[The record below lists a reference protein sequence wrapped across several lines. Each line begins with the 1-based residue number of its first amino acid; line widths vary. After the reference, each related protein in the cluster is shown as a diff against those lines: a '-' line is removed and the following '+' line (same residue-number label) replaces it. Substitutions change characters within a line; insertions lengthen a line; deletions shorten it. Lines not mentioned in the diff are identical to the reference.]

1 MVATLS
7 KAATADYYIQSQA
20 SFRPPGEYYLSGEE
34 PDGIWWN
41 PSGLLDTDEN
51 PIKDGDAIDSA
62 HFYRLYRGLDPRT
75 GEKLTQNADSEKRC
89 PAYDL
94 TFNADKTVSALWA
107 IAPADLREKLEKAHN
122 DAVRIALRE
131 TVQDH
136 CAYTRIREDKRG
148 MKVVPADIMAGLF
161 QHGASRSND
170 PHLHTHC
177 VIFNLARAH
186 HDGKWRALHGKP
198 LYSWQKAAGATYR
211 AELAHLLRER
221 LGIDMEVHGEEGEYT
236 RIPDTPEELVKDW
249 SKRDIQITDTASRF
263 GVNLQGNSG
272 LHSAIQKM
280 TRAAKQHGVDPDT
293 RHLAWTLDASEHI
306 QDIPAFIDSITGN
319 ELEFTDEQ
327 KLEIAKRMAAVP
339 DDLTKFRSIFQYP
352 DIVEKT
358 ANAAGGLLSH
368 QQRKAMLDELLKNQN
383 LVELDKPDTSYDAG
397 VRLEHGRTFTAAH
410 TIETE
415 ANIHDLATRLDAT
428 RHFGIAEHTT
438 RAKVDELIATDYP
451 ISEEQIAAM
460 HAATKP
466 GQIAI
471 IEGAAGSGKTT
482 TLRPI
487 ADLYREAGHDIIA
500 TSVSWRTTLEL
511 GTDLDAPNWCV
522 EALTARIRTGSVY
535 AGPTTVIVVD
545 EAGQLS
551 SLQALH
557 ILRIA
562 ESTGAKIIL
571 AGDTQQQQPVE
582 AGPGL
587 RLIREVVGTTRVDTI
602 RRQKHDLEDMLLALR
617 DITREHARLAAD
629 AATPNEAASV
639 VAAFDTL
646 PDERK
651 SAVKPWQVQ
660 ASEDFKDGEAAR
672 AVAAYRDRGRIHIDA
687 NLDATLTRLIADW
700 QRVRTE
706 QPDKTTA
713 VIAYSKAEVRA
724 LSFLMRQ
731 RVLANYDGP
740 RYTVQACRSREP
752 RAKPEALEIAIGD
765 TIRIGAAH
773 FGKRIFNGTHLEVI
787 DLREDPPSIV
797 APDVP
802 RLWIRGR
809 TDRGRIVEFHH
820 DQIKDWFGKIRL
832 DHGYAMTMNAAQ
844 GLTVDRAFVFANQK
858 PSRETIYPAA
868 TRHRERMDLY
878 VDRAP
883 VELDVR
889 YRRTEDLATEP
900 VTDADILAF
909 LAQNWSR
916 SRPEEAAQD
925 YMSDHM
931 KARLIHRDSAGAR
944 ARADS
949 PTQAP
954 GLSPDTAS
962 PAPHPARS
970 PDPEHVSADRWLAAN
985 DAGDGRLAE
994 VASLIR
1000 YSEIALRHGLSAR
1013 TIGEACRKLN
1023 ASLARWDDAR
1033 KAGGNAAVASNP
1045 QFRND
1050 LREAT
1055 AILKTAAPFLK
1066 RDPLHARV
1074 LREHGGIE
1082 VSDLQTLAAARRRA
1096 RSIQRMS
1103 LDDRRGLDPL
1113 FTSSNQTGTPELAAA
1128 DAIETAIDAL
1138 QPPVHRA
1145 HAGDAIAAGLQA
1157 PDPAHL
1163 LHDPDLA
1170 GIADDRHH
1178 GDIPEHAE
1186 AHAFDPS
1193 DGPPADFWDGID
1205 RIPDQPDIHPGEHA
1219 DYDDIHLHHDPEP
1232 SARTSPPRLDDDRDV
1247 PPSVIPPAHADPDS
1261 AFTAPD
1267 APHPTPAPEPV
1278 QAPSHP
1284 RVEAFIRRWDAHC
1297 TAASDAGVHPFSH
1310 PAWPAIHRE
1319 MMDVSR
1325 LPDIPEADRAN
1336 LLRGVDMANAWL
1348 ERYAPRQK
1356 PEPTPETRP
1365 VPRTEVPRHDPAPPA
1380 PQPDPDRLAAQRLYE
1395 NHIATRRTL
1404 IAEMMD
1410 GRRNVIGEIFD
1421 PSLKPTTDTP
1431 GMDQLRTQGL
1441 ELLKNPHL
1449 SNAAREELTRIHQP
1463 APPRQTPRRST
1474 VAADF
1479 VKELRNHSA
1488 AAREKGLHP
1497 FQAPGFDE
1505 LARKA
1510 RGLIDTSALT
1520 KDQSDVFRRLL
1531 DRYDKW
1537 TSDRQL
1543 PETRDISHTRDRP
1556 RGMSF

>member
-1 MVATLS
+1 MVATLA
-7 KAATADYYIQSQA
+7 KAATADYYIHSQA

-34 PDGIWWN
+34 PDGVWWN
-41 PSGLLDTDEN
+41 PSSLLPDDDD
-51 PIKDGDAIDSA
+51 PIEHGQPIDSA
-62 HFYRLYRGLDPRT
+62 HFYRLYRGFHPRT
-75 GEKLTQNADSEKRC
+75 GEKLARTAGAEKRC
-89 PAYDL
+89 PAFDL
-94 TFNADKTVSALWA
+94 VFNADKTVSALWA
-107 IAPADLREKLEKAHN
+107 IAPPDLRAELEKAHN
-122 DAVRIALRE
+122 DAVKIALDE
-131 TVQDH
+131 TIKPYCSH
-136 CAYTRIREDKRG
+136 TRVGHPDGGVR
-148 MKVVPADIMAGLF
+148 VVPADIMAALF

-177 VIFNLARAH
+177 VIFNLVRTH
-186 HDGKWRALHGKP
+186 LDGKWRTLHGRP
-198 LYSWQKAAGATYR
+198 LYSWPKAAGATYR

-221 LGIDMEVHGEEGEYT
+221 LGIDMEVHGDEGEYT
-236 RIPDTPEELVKDW
+236 RIPDTPESLLKDW
-249 SKRDIQITDTASRF
+249 SKRDIQITDTAARF
-263 GVNLQGNSG
+263 GVGLKGNHA
-272 LHSAIQKM
+272 LHGAIQKM
-280 TRAAKQHGVDPDT
+280 TRASKQHGVDPDT

-306 QDIPAFIDSITGN
+306 EDIPAYIESITGN

-327 KLEIAKRMAAVP
+327 KLEIAKRVAAVP
-339 DDLTKFRSIFQYP
+339 AELTKFRSVFQYT
-352 DIVEKT
+352 DLVEKT
-358 ANAAGGLLSH
+358 ANAAGGLLNRE
-368 QQRKAMLDELLKNQN
+368 QRKAMVDELLKNQDV
-383 LVELDKPDTSYDAG
+383 VELDKPDTSYDAG
-397 VRLEHGRTFTAAH
+397 SVLQHGRTFTAAH
-410 TIETE
+410 TIQTE

-428 RHFGIAEHTT
+428 RRFGIAEDTT
-438 RAKVDELIATDYP
+438 RAKIEELIATDYP
-451 ISEEQIAAM
+451 ISDEQIAAM

-482 TLRPI
+482 TLWPI
-487 ADLYREAGHDIIA
+487 ADLYRETGHEIIA

-511 GTDLDAPNWCV
+511 GTDLEAPNWCV
-522 EALTARIRTGSVY
+522 EALTARIATGSVY
-535 AGPTTVIVVD
+535 AGPRTVIVVD

-617 DITREHARLAAD
+617 DVSRDYARLAAE
-629 AATPNEAASV
+629 AATPDERAV
-639 VAAFDTL
+639 IGQAFDAL

-651 SAVKPWQVQ
+651 SAIKPWQVQ

-672 AVAAYRDRGRIHIDA
+672 AIAAYRDRGRIHIDA
-687 NLDATLTRLIADW
+687 NLDATLTRLIDDW
-700 QRVRTE
+700 RRVRTE

-731 RVLANYDGP
+731 RVLENYDGP

-773 FGKRIFNGTHLEVI
+773 FGKRIFNGTHLEVL

-820 DQIKDWFGKIRL
+820 DQITDWFGKIRL

-900 VTDADILAF
+900 VTDADILAY

-925 YMSDHM
+925 YMSDRM
-931 KARLIHRDSAGAR
+931 KARLIHRDTSDAA
-944 ARADS
+944 AVPA
-949 PTQAP
+949 AP
-954 GLSPDTAS
+954 SQTPSDVPNA
-962 PAPHPARS
+962 ARS
-970 PDPEHVSADRWLAAN
+970 PDSHHVSADRWLAAN

-1000 YSEIALRHGLSAR
+1000 YSEIELRHRLSAR
-1013 TIGEACRKLN
+1013 TIGDACRKLN
-1023 ASLARWDDAR
+1023 ASLAQWDEAR
-1033 KAGGNAAVASNP
+1033 KTDGNAAVASNP

-1066 RDPLHARV
+1066 RDTLHARV

-1082 VSDLQTLAAARRRA
+1082 ISDLQTLAAARRRA
-1096 RSIQRMS
+1096 RSIGRMS
-1103 LDDRRGLDPL
+1103 LEERRELHPL
-1113 FTSSNQTGTPELAAA
+1113 FTSSNQTSTPELAAA
-1128 DAIETAIDAL
+1128 DSIETAIDAL
-1138 QPPVHRA
+1138 QPPAPQARA
-1145 HAGDAIAAGLQA
+1145 DRILEPELDA

-1163 LHDPDLA
+1163 DADRDIGEFPDLL
-1170 GIADDRHH
+1170 
-1178 GDIPEHAE
+1178 EHDHPSGYPDAR
-1186 AHAFDPS
+1186 AFDAS
-1193 DGPPADFWDGID
+1193 AGPPDDFWEGFDQL
-1205 RIPDQPDIHPGEHA
+1205 PEQPDIHP
-1219 DYDDIHLHHDPEP
+1219 DYDDLHPHYEPEP
-1232 SARTSPPRLDDDRDV
+1232 DAIPHHASHQVPAEPDR
-1247 PPSVIPPAHADPDS
+1247 PHAS
-1261 AFTAPD
+1261 TAPEVPD
-1267 APHPTPAPEPV
+1267 RTHAPEPA
-1278 QAPSHP
+1278 QAAEPAPHP

-1297 TAASDAGVHPFSH
+1297 TAASDAGVHPFAD

-1319 MMDVSR
+1319 MLDLSR
-1325 LPDIPEADRAN
+1325 LPGIPEADRAN
-1336 LLRGVDMANAWL
+1336 LLRGIEMSDAWL
-1348 ERYAPRQK
+1348 QRHAP
-1356 PEPTPETRP
+1356 ELT
-1365 VPRTEVPRHDPAPPA
+1365 H
-1380 PQPDPDRLAAQRLYE
+1380 QPDPTAGVQPPEPAPAPDLHPSTPQPETPRAAAQRLYE
-1395 NHIATRRTL
+1395 DHLDRRNALMADFLGGRRNL
-1404 IAEMMD
+1404 IAEM
-1410 GRRNVIGEIFD
+1410 FD
-1421 PSLKPTTDTP
+1421 PSLQPSSGAP
-1431 GMDQLRTQGL
+1431 GWDQLRDEAR
-1441 ELLKNPHL
+1441 ELLDNPHL
-1449 SNAAREELTRIHQP
+1449 PDAARKDLAIFRQPVP
-1463 APPRQTPRRST
+1463 APQTAHRSK
-1474 VAADF
+1474 AGREFIA
-1479 VKELRNHSA
+1479 ELQKHDA
-1488 AAREKGLHP
+1488 AARGSGLHP
-1497 FQAPGFDE
+1497 LDAPGFPR
-1505 LARKA
+1505 LAAKA
-1510 RGLIDTSALT
+1510 RGLIERGSVTETEAASLR
-1520 KDQSDVFRRLL
+1520 KLL

-1537 TSDRQL
+1537 AADSQKPQTQDRTQ
-1543 PETRDISHTRDRP
+1543 DIAQERSRP